1 MQNERVE
8 VIVFGQH
15 CLNTLGQ
22 IRSLRELGLS
32 PDVVWVN
39 GDDHSPRG
47 SRNIRHFFAF
57 DTVEEGFSFIR
68 RHYCDDAVRYIIL
81 TDSDAVVSLL
91 NRHYDALRP
100 RFSFFNAG
108 ENGRLSEFMP
118 KWTQCQLAERSGM
131 RVPRSELVKKG
142 DLPRALTYP
151 IFTKSPDSLGRSWKK
166 NALICRNQEE
176 LLEAYRTIDTDSV
189 LLQEFVE
196 KDNEVAIQGI
206 SLDGGAIVYAPIQ
219 GEYLRLQDGGFGT
232 WKRNEP
238 YHLGDGLMACIQKML
253 AEIRYTGV
261 FEVEFLRDR
270 AGELY
275 FLEFNFRFT
284 QYNLALTRMGHNFAE
299 YYIDSLQGKALS
311 FGPADIPP
319 QTVINEP
326 KDFREYVKPAHVR
339 WKDWLRDLRQ
349 SDHYYLFDRND
360 KAYVF
365 LYLCRSVTR
374 RLKIRF
380 KHLFST

>member
-166 NALICRNQEE
+166 NALICRNQDMCEQ
-176 LLEAYRTIDTDSV
+176 T
-189 LLQEFVE
+189 
-196 KDNEVAIQGI
+196 
-206 SLDGGAIVYAPIQ
+206 P
-219 GEYLRLQDGGFGT
+219 
-232 WKRNEP
+232 
-238 YHLGDGLMACIQKML
+238 
-253 AEIRYTGV
+253 EIKLIP
-261 FEVEFLRDR
+261 F
-270 AGELY
+270 A
-275 FLEFNFRFT
+275 
-284 QYNLALTRMGHNFAE
+284 RM
-299 YYIDSLQGKALS
+299 
-311 FGPADIPP
+311 
-319 QTVINEP
+319 
-326 KDFREYVKPAHVR
+326 RE
-339 WKDWLRDLRQ
+339 
-349 SDHYYLFDRND
+349 
-360 KAYVF
+360 VF
-365 LYLCRSVTR
+365 LLGKEMNAASRHDESPRLSIHCRGGQSGH
-374 RLKIRF
+374 LKNVLRPVSWLLANNAQLMHSKTPCIRCSSGKTPVHSSEGHDDDKF
-380 KHLFST
+380 HVSSCPCILFISHTSEKAASEAQCEHEQAQLFADTAGIHHIPVLFF